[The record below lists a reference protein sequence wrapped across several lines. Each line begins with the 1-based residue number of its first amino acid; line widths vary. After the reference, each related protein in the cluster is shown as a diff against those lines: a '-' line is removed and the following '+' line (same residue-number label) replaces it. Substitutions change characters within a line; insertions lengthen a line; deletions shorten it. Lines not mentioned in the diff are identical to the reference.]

1 MEEQKKWG
9 GAREGAGAPKKAEV
23 EQTNFILLKAIK
35 EVTGIDNDFDARTA
49 FAKELLTFERG
60 RMFIAEHL
68 FGKPVQVIDQ
78 NTNVKINEFDIT
90 KLYNA
95 DKEA

>member
-9 GAREGAGAPKKAEV
+9 GKRKGAGAPTKAEV

-35 EVTGIDNDFDARTA
+35 EVNGIDNDFDARTA

-60 RMFIAEHL
+60 RMFIAEHI
-68 FGKPVQVIDQ
+68 FGKPVQLVDQ
-78 NTNVKINEFDIT
+78 NSNVNLTNVDLNDLVKF
-90 KLYNA
+90 K
-95 DKEA
+95 